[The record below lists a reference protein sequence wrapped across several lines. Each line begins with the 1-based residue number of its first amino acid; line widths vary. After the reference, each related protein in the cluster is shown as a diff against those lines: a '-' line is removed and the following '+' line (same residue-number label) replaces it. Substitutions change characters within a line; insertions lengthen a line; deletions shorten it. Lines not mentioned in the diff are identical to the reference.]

1 MPVDWR
7 GRHATD
13 LNVDDQIDQNR
24 FAEVFLPHLDD
35 AFRLARWISG
45 KRADAEDIVQEASL
59 RAFKGI
65 RTFSGGNTRAWALTI
80 VRNTSYSWLAKNRP
94 SMVVLTEDLDQRAR
108 EEMEHAAGDDVP
120 TPEAALIAK
129 MEAEE
134 VRNAVAALPLPFREV
149 LVLREIHDLDYRSIA
164 DVIQVP
170 IGTVMSRLARARKL
184 ILAAFQ
190 ESTP

>member
-1 MPVDWR
+1 
-7 GRHATD
+7 
-13 LNVDDQIDQNR
+13 
-24 FAEVFLPHLDD
+24 
-35 AFRLARWISG
+35 
-45 KRADAEDIVQEASL
+45 
-59 RAFKGI
+59 
-65 RTFSGGNTRAWALTI
+65 
-80 VRNTSYSWLAKNRP
+80 
-94 SMVVLTEDLDQRAR
+94 MVVLTEDLDQRAR

-129 MEAEE
+129 MEAQE

-184 ILAAFQ
+184 ILAALQ